1 MESVTRELSLSE
13 TFYEKINMQNQR
25 LTKGKQARRWP
36 VEKYAHTDA
45 QTISSGT
52 QKNSVSV
59 PLGSR
64 GRSALRGRR
73 FPLNSLLV
81 TPFL

>member
-1 MESVTRELSLSE
+1 MESVTREQSLSE
-13 TFYEKINMQNQR
+13 TFYEKIKMQNQR
-25 LTKGKQARRWP
+25 LIKGKQARRWP

-45 QTISSGT
+45 QTISGT
-52 QKNSVSV
+52 PKNSVSV

-64 GRSALRGRR
+64 GRSGLRGRR
-73 FPLNSLLV
+73 FPLNSLFV